1 MNPVS
6 VLRRGDLGSSVLTL
20 FAAFAFVSFST
31 AVVGPVLGL
40 LQDEFQVTYA
50 SLGLIA
56 GLQALGRGVAMVPA
70 GRLADRYPPRA
81 LVTLGGVLMVVGS
94 LAAAAAPAYPIL
106 VLGTAVTGVSM
117 ALIFTAG
124 MTHLVR
130 NAPEGARGRTVGRA
144 MAGWGLGSL
153 LAPMAAGVLADAF
166 GWRSV
171 FLLAAG
177 LSVAAVPLGLSL
189 RGAMPRPPEPSTAA
203 PERRWALG
211 MTRLLIPVVVV
222 SALIWGSGS
231 AIMRLV
237 LPLYGSEG
245 AQLTPALI
253 GGWLSLFAAVT
264 FGLMLVSG
272 TILDRLGRQTVLLL
286 AAIPGILGGFILL
299 LPTGLVPFILFG
311 LTKAGI
317 GFSMPLIPVLVAD
330 RCSPAHMGRSMG
342 IVQFLTDIVN
352 LALPLALGALL
363 DVSGFGA
370 VGIFFVVAFTAAAII
385 GARVIAGTPQQTSE
399 AEPDSTAPAAD
410 PASPPVA

>member
-1 MNPVS
+1 MNLLPWI
-6 VLRRGDLGSSVLTL
+6 RRGDLGASVLAL

-40 LQDEFQVTYA
+40 LHDEFQVTYA

-56 GLQALGRGVAMVPA
+56 GLQALGRGVAMLPA

-81 LVTLGGVLMVVGS
+81 LVAVGGVLMVVGS
-94 LAAAAAPAYPIL
+94 LASAAAPVYPVL
-106 VLGTAVTGVSM
+106 VLGTAVIGVSM

-130 NAPEGARGRTVGRA
+130 SAPEGARGRTVGRA

-153 LAPMAAGVLADAF
+153 LAPLAAGVLADAF

-171 FLLAAG
+171 FLLAAA
-177 LSVAAVPLGLSL
+177 LSVAAVPLGLSI
-189 RGAMPRPPEPSTAA
+189 RGASPLPPEPSAA
-203 PERRWALG
+203 TPQRRWALG
-211 MTRLLIPVVVV
+211 LTRRLIPVVIV
-222 SALIWGSGS
+222 SSLIWGSGS

-253 GGWLSLFAAVT
+253 GAWLSVFAAVT

-272 TILDRLGRQTVLLL
+272 TILDRLGRLTVLLL

-299 LPTGLVPFILFG
+299 LPTGLLPFVLFG

-330 RCSPAHMGRSMG
+330 RSSPAHVGRSMG

-370 VGIFFVVAFTAAAII
+370 LGIFFIVAFAAAAIM
-385 GARVIAGTPQQTSE
+385 GARLIAATPQRPEASE
-399 AEPDSTAPAAD
+399 AGATAPAAD
-410 PASPPVA
+410 PASPPVG

>member
-1 MNPVS
+1 MNLLPWIRQGELGAS
-6 VLRRGDLGSSVLTL
+6 VLAL

-40 LQDEFQVTYA
+40 LHDEFQVTYA

-56 GLQALGRGVAMVPA
+56 GLQALGRGVAMLPA

-81 LVTLGGVLMVVGS
+81 LVALGGVLMVVGS
-94 LAAAAAPAYPIL
+94 LASAAAPVYPVL
-106 VLGTAVTGVSM
+106 VLGTAVIGVSM

-130 NAPEGARGRTVGRA
+130 SAPEGARGRTVGRA

-153 LAPMAAGVLADAF
+153 LAPLAAGVLADAF

-171 FLLAAG
+171 FLLAAA
-177 LSVAAVPLGLSL
+177 LSVAAVPLGLSI
-189 RGAMPRPPEPSTAA
+189 RGASPLPPEPSAA
-203 PERRWALG
+203 TPQRRWALG
-211 MTRLLIPVVVV
+211 LTRRLVPVVIV
-222 SALIWGSGS
+222 SSLIWGSGS

-253 GGWLSLFAAVT
+253 GAWLSVFAAVT
-264 FGLMLVSG
+264 FGLMLLSG
-272 TILDRLGRQTVLLL
+272 TILDRLGRLTVLLL

-299 LPTGLVPFILFG
+299 LPTGLLPFVLFG

-330 RCSPAHMGRSMG
+330 RSAPAHVGRSMG

-370 VGIFFVVAFTAAAII
+370 LGIFFVVAFAAAAIM
-385 GARVIAGTPQQTSE
+385 GARLIAATPRRPEASE
-399 AEPDSTAPAAD
+399 AGATAPAAD
-410 PASPPVA
+410 PASPPVG

>member
-1 MNPVS
+1 MNLLPAT
-6 VLRRGDLGSSVLTL
+6 RQGDLRSSVLAL

-40 LQDEFQVTYA
+40 LHDEFQVTYA

-56 GLQALGRGVAMVPA
+56 GLQALGRGVAMIPA

-81 LVTLGGVLMVVGS
+81 LVAVGGVLMVIGS
-94 LAAAAAPAYPIL
+94 LASAAAPVYPIL
-106 VLGTAVTGVSM
+106 VVGTAVIGVSM

-130 NAPEGARGRTVGRA
+130 SAPEGARGRTVGRA

-153 LAPMAAGVLADAF
+153 LAPLAAGALADAF

-171 FLLAAG
+171 FLLAAV
-177 LSVAAVPLGLSL
+177 LSVAAVPLGLTI
-189 RGAMPRPPEPSTAA
+189 RGALPRPPEPSSAA
-203 PERRWALG
+203 PQRRWALG

-245 AQLTPALI
+245 ADLTPALI
-253 GGWLSLFAAVT
+253 GAWLSLFAAVT

-286 AAIPGILGGFILL
+286 AAIPGILGGFVLL

-330 RCSPAHMGRSMG
+330 RSAPERVGRSMG
-342 IVQFLTDIVN
+342 VVQFLTDIVN
-352 LALPLALGALL
+352 LVLPLALGALL
-363 DVSGFGA
+363 DVSGFAALG
-370 VGIFFVVAFTAAAII
+370 VFFVVAFAAAAVI
-385 GARVIAGTPQQTSE
+385 GSRVIAATPRRPPESE
-399 AEPDSTAPAAD
+399 PEPEATVPAAD
-410 PASPPVA
+410 PA

>member
-1 MNPVS
+1 MNPIR
-6 VLRRGDLGSSVLTL
+6 LTRFGDLGASVLAL

-56 GLQALGRGVAMVPA
+56 GLQALGRGVAMIPA
-70 GRLADRYPPRA
+70 GGLADRYPPRV
-81 LVTLGGVLMVVGS
+81 LVSLGGVLMVVGS
-94 LAAAAAPAYPIL
+94 LASAAAPVYPIL
-106 VLGTAVTGVSM
+106 LFGTAVVGVSM

-124 MTHLVR
+124 MAHLIR
-130 NAPEGARGRTVGRA
+130 SAPTGERGRTMGRA

-153 LAPMAAGVLADAF
+153 LAPLAAGALASAF
-166 GWRSV
+166 DWRSV
-171 FLLAAG
+171 FILAAV
-177 LSVAAVPLGLSL
+177 LSVVVVPLGLSI
-189 RGAMPRPPEPSTAA
+189 RGALPRPSELSPTEPQ
-203 PERRWALG
+203 RRWALG
-211 MTRLLIPVVVV
+211 MTRSLVPIVVV

-231 AIMRLV
+231 AIMRFV
-237 LPLYGSEG
+237 LPVYGDDG
-245 AQLTPALI
+245 AGLNPALI
-253 GGWLSLFAAVT
+253 GAWLSVFAAIT

-272 TILDRLGRQTVLLL
+272 TILDRLGRLTVLLL
-286 AAIPGILGGFILL
+286 AAIPGMLGGFVLL
-299 LPTGLVPFILFG
+299 LPIGLVPFILFG

-330 RCSPAHMGRSMG
+330 RSAPTHVGRSMG

-352 LALPLALGALL
+352 LTLPLALGVLL

-370 VGIFFVVAFTAAAII
+370 VGIFFVVAFAAAAII
-385 GARVIAGTPQQTSE
+385 GARVIAARPRQPPE
-399 AEPDSTAPAAD
+399 AEPDATVPAAD

>member
-1 MNPVS
+1 M
-6 VLRRGDLGSSVLTL
+6 RQGDLRSSVLAL

-40 LQDEFQVTYA
+40 LHDEFQVTYA

-56 GLQALGRGVAMVPA
+56 GLQALGRGVAMIPA

-81 LVTLGGVLMVVGS
+81 LVAVGGVLMVIGS
-94 LAAAAAPAYPIL
+94 LASAAAPVYPIL
-106 VLGTAVTGVSM
+106 VVGTAVIGVSM

-130 NAPEGARGRTVGRA
+130 SAPEGARGRTVGRA

-153 LAPMAAGVLADAF
+153 LAPLAAGALADAF

-171 FLLAAG
+171 FLLAAV
-177 LSVAAVPLGLSL
+177 LSVAAVPLGLTI
-189 RGAMPRPPEPSTAA
+189 RGALPRPPEPSSAA
-203 PERRWALG
+203 RQRRWALG

-245 AQLTPALI
+245 ADLTPALI
-253 GGWLSLFAAVT
+253 GAWLSLFAAVT

-286 AAIPGILGGFILL
+286 AAIPGILGGFVLL

-330 RCSPAHMGRSMG
+330 RSAPERVGRSMG

-352 LALPLALGALL
+352 LVLPLALGALL
-363 DVSGFGA
+363 DVSGFAALG
-370 VGIFFVVAFTAAAII
+370 VFFVVAFAAAAVI
-385 GARVIAGTPQQTSE
+385 GSRVIAATPRRPPESE
-399 AEPDSTAPAAD
+399 PEPEATVPAAD
-410 PASPPVA
+410 PA